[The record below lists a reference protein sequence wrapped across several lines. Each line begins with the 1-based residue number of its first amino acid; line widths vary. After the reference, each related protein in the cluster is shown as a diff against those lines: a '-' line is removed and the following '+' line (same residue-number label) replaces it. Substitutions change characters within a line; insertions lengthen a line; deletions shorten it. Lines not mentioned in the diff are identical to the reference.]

1 MAPFLKPALYLL
13 IASILLFLV
22 GGVLGFYLIKM
33 LSVLAFVAGALL
45 VFYAGIRQSL
55 EEAQEQSE
63 TPTDRHA
70 AP

>member
-45 VFYAGIRQSL
+45 VFYAGIRESL
-55 EEAQEQSE
+55 EEAKGQEE
-63 TPTDRHA
+63 PPEDHNT